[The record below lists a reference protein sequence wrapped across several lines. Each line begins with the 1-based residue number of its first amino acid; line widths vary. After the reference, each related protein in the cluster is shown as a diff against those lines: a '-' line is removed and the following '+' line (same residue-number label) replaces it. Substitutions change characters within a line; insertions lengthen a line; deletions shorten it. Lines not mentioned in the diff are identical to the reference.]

1 MDGWRP
7 GVVLASP
14 LAGQVTPC
22 CPEPAVAHT
31 AGMARIRVFLADDN
45 LLVRS
50 GVAALLRAEPDLEV
64 VGEAA
69 DYESLVSEAVAT
81 APQVVVTD
89 IRMPPTFQR
98 EGIEAAAELR
108 RRLPGIGVVVLSQFD
123 DPDYAISLLSE
134 GAAGCG
140 YLLKDRV
147 AEGNQLAEAVRT
159 VATGGIA
166 LDPVIVDAVVRPA
179 GAEPSGDDLITQ
191 VAAGRT
197 IKAIAAARG
206 TTPEAVANEI
216 ERLFLQLAQGA
227 SAGQESAL
235 RRLRQL
241 HQAIVEREEQ
251 GETLSRLLPGGLAEK
266 LRSEGRP
273 IGESERVVLTVLM
286 SDIRGFST
294 MAEHADPAAL
304 ASQLSEHRAAMNQ
317 AVLEEGGTVML
328 YVGDAVM
335 ATFGSPCPQV
345 DHAQRALATART
357 MHRLQQEVN
366 GSWERAGLEPFGL
379 GVGIS
384 TGEAAAALLGSEER
398 LEYTVVGDTVN
409 LVQRLQQFAG
419 PGETVLSEATW
430 LALSE
435 RPQGTTRLGA
445 QRVKGRKAPVVAY
458 KLSADS

>member
-1 MDGWRP
+1 
-7 GVVLASP
+7 
-14 LAGQVTPC
+14 
-22 CPEPAVAHT
+22 
-31 AGMARIRVFLADDN
+31 MARITVFLADDN

-50 GVAALLRAEPDLEV
+50 GVAALLQAEPDLEV
-64 VGEAA
+64 IGVAA
-69 DYESLVSEAVAT
+69 DYESLVANAVAL

-108 RRLPGIGVVVLSQFD
+108 QRLPGIGVVVLSQFD

-159 VATGGIA
+159 VATGGVA

-179 GAEPSGDDLITQ
+179 AGSLPSDELLTQ

-197 IKAIAAARG
+197 IKAIAAAKG
-206 TTPEAVANEI
+206 TTPEAVANAV

-241 HQAIVEREEQ
+241 HQAIIDREEQ
-251 GETLSRLLPGGLAEK
+251 GETLSRLLPGGLAQK

-294 MAEHADPAAL
+294 MAEHADPATL
-304 ASQLSEHRAAMNQ
+304 AAQLSEHRAAMNE
-317 AVLEEGGTVML
+317 AVLQQGGTVML
-328 YVGDAVM
+328 YIGDAVM
-335 ATFGSPCPQV
+335 ATFGSPFPQV

-357 MHRLQQEVN
+357 MHRLQREVN
-366 GSWERAGLEPFGL
+366 RSWKKEGLTPFGL
-379 GVGIS
+379 GVGTS

-430 LALSE
+430 LALTD
-435 RPQGTTRLGA
+435 RPESATRLPP
-445 QRVKGRKAPVVAY
+445 QQVKGRTAPVVAY
-458 KLSADS
+458 KLAPEH